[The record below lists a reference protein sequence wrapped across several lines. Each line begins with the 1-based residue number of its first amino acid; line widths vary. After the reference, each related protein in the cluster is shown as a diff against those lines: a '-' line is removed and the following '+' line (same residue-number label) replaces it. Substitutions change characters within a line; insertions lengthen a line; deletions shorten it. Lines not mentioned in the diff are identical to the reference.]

1 MNHDVYLCKYLDSS
15 TGRARHSSL
24 FNCRRGCLS
33 LSSAPSSSFLCP
45 IAVCEIHPLF
55 FCIFRVCVLSLARWM
70 SAGEFVVLMVW
81 VGSMISHLWQGVYRS
96 MEKYHDGT
104 GPCPD
109 DPSSKCYLD
118 SEDEPEP
125 AESTAQKRCA
135 PHLACFL
142 A

>member
-1 MNHDVYLCKYLDSS
+1 
-15 TGRARHSSL
+15 
-24 FNCRRGCLS
+24 
-33 LSSAPSSSFLCP
+33 
-45 IAVCEIHPLF
+45 
-55 FCIFRVCVLSLARWM
+55 M